1 MPDSIP
7 NGGRPPPPPQSSTS
21 STTSTAAATAS
32 GTTST
37 STSATTTNYPRRRIG
52 RQIKKVDE
60 LHPSQEHPTM
70 GSHWLSGE
78 ERSRLEA
85 VQQDWRR
92 SRPNKYQWSKPRR
105 PDDISPNNSILSVE
119 SGGTLSPQKVV
130 SIVSP
135 TNNTTITNH
144 HYPAQSSQQHQQHQN
159 HLGPRVQHHTVTTNS
174 NGMISPLAV
183 SPTSHPSNAHTNIAA
198 AVLQNAVS
206 SPQHNIF
213 DRSRLSSKTTPQKAH
228 LLQHSHLHDSSPLK
242 PGIVPISTLRT
253 STETST
259 SNDESVKTS
268 IESKSEAENEETLKI
283 SEEERLKKEQEK
295 REEEEKA
302 ARKIDIEDDFDA
314 QEKPIDKSKNG
325 RFLKFDEEL
334 GRGSFKTV
342 FRGLDT
348 ETGVAVAWCELQE
361 SKLNRTERQRFR
373 EEAEMLKDLQHPNIV
388 RFYDYWESSDLSGK
402 RKYIVLVTEL
412 MTSGTLK
419 MYLKRFKRINIKVL
433 KSWCRQILKG
443 LSFLHSRSPSVIH
456 RDLKCDNIFIT
467 GTTGSVKIGDLG
479 LATLKNKSFA
489 KSVIGT
495 PEFMAP
501 EMYEEMYDESV
512 DVYAFGMCLL
522 EMVTGEYPYSE
533 CMNPATIYRKVI
545 SGVKPECFQRIPQ
558 QYPEIREIIDRCI
571 RVHREE
577 RSTVK
582 QLLVDDFFTPED
594 LVGIRVEIK
603 NRDTDLNELNVEI
616 QMQLRVY
623 DEKKRKQYRF
633 KENEGLQFAFDIEN
647 DSADEVVQQMIEQ
660 QHIPDEDTKMI
671 TKLIRDKVDAFKR
684 DRDHRLAEIKRKEEE
699 EERLREEQE
708 VKEELRIRAENKEK
722 EKAEKE
728 RIEKEAAAAAS
739 AAAATAAAI
748 SSQPPPTPTPAQV
761 TPSQPTSS
769 AAPIVPPSST
779 TLITSTI
786 LHPPSVECSTPSSI
800 QPVSSPVSATTTVV
814 SQTLHQPQVQNVV
827 HPTLT
832 VIHNMEIEQEPKD
845 EHDGISIST
854 PTILNNTVPRTIST
868 EMSTMVTSPG
878 SITPSIFADDSNLS
892 CEERKKINKKKI
904 MLEILKVDM
913 TKSVPLVS
921 CKLDTAHKTV
931 TFQFALGTD
940 KPNMIAQKLLSEDC
954 LSPANTRIVEAQ
966 LEEVITLI
974 KSEPPNKGIGSKFAT
989 VLDESNLTGVP
1000 VITAMIATPDGEEEK
1015 VVRKLS
1021 GEEENKK
1028 IGEIIISQPTP
1039 VSVTPEPTSD
1049 VVSTPV
1055 PVTPTPAPAVK
1066 LSRFQVTKSEP
1077 IATPAVTTPVAVNI
1091 EPSATVVSSA
1101 NTTISTNTTT
1111 STNLLATPSP
1121 VSHSLSS
1128 NSSPSATT
1136 HSNNSS
1142 VTSTASAAVRRFT
1155 VQPVSQA
1162 ESGISSSISTP
1173 LPEQNQQPIPP
1184 PIPSNPPVVSSSSLI
1199 LNSENSTSNLSES
1212 ASSSATV
1219 VMDSVNTEPTQTQTQ
1234 NDVLTQLDSELRK
1247 VSGASHS
1254 ASPSTVVDNTQTPQT
1269 TAQPTVPPSICPAQ
1283 SSTNAGQS
1291 VPQTP
1296 NRIEAEAG
1304 LAGLHE
1310 RLEALKL
1317 EQEAKNERENEN
1329 EESGHAAGPQEEGG
1343 EETDGKI
1350 PIDTLKGLAEAL
1362 GKVIHTDA
1370 REATP
1375 MPSTINE
1382 EQIIEQPIISPPN
1395 VLPDLSATSSTV
1407 LVAEGE
1413 KRERSYEELA
1423 VNNENVDAESVTSGR
1438 MTKAS
1443 TSTRLATFENLET
1456 ALSSTLGTHLRQNA
1470 PPSRDEGP
1478 STPNI
1483 PFSIGTPPSHSPLPV
1498 SECDYDLKGQMDLEG
1513 EDPEVIRMIVKHRME
1528 QHELL
1533 EKQRVEIEQLRSRIR
1548 VQRAATAQPDL
1559 LLSDQNDEIDDDIP
1573 IDADS
1578 TMLAKDPNSFAT
1590 TFSLP
1595 TSPSPHQQQLSQ
1607 LVSEVS
1613 KLLDFSTSPL
1623 STSSATNRMTMSQ
1636 TAGAPTI
1643 SPSPSSSSRLR
1654 DNQSAP
1660 PRNPQ

>member
-92 SRPNKYQWSKPRR
+92 SRPNKSR
-105 PDDISPNNSILSVE
+105 P
-119 SGGTLSPQKVV
+119 
-130 SIVSP
+130 
-135 TNNTTITNH
+135 
-144 HYPAQSSQQHQQHQN
+144 
-159 HLGPRVQHHTVTTNS
+159 
-174 NGMISPLAV
+174 
-183 SPTSHPSNAHTNIAA
+183 
-198 AVLQNAVS
+198 
-206 SPQHNIF
+206 IF
-213 DRSRLSSKTTPQKAH
+213 FPD
-228 LLQHSHLHDSSPLK
+228 
-242 PGIVPISTLRT
+242 
-253 STETST
+253 
-259 SNDESVKTS
+259 
-268 IESKSEAENEETLKI
+268 
-283 SEEERLKKEQEK
+283 
-295 REEEEKA
+295 
-302 ARKIDIEDDFDA
+302 
-314 QEKPIDKSKNG
+314 G

-1413 KRERSYEELA
+1413 KEKEVVLNSTAPNNKDEELA